1 MQRRDALPRRL
12 RPLPGRAHR
21 DLVASLNTPPKLVE
35 RGLKE
40 LIVEDERSFRHV
52 GLYRDLK
59 DVLGDY
65 RFRVLPEELRG
76 RWDRALLLNLTF
88 WGANEGGD
96 VLVSEEIPA
105 DVVAHVA
112 WHHLAANALAP
123 NGGAMSAD
131 ALFLGESIA
140 SAFDLYL
147 VGRLLGFSPNS
158 TFLASQVE
166 AIADSAAGAGM
177 SDTDFN
183 AMLEGVAADPERA
196 FEDLRELLFDA
207 TSALV
212 AAKSATDAL
221 VVLSTFDAHR
231 FGALLHHYE
240 LSNWVLYARAYA
252 STLAPDPVVRA
263 IDTSLRAAPV
273 ALDWLSAKW
282 LAEKK

>member
-1 MQRRDALPRRL
+1 MK
-12 RPLPGRAHR
+12 
-21 DLVASLNTPPKLVE
+21 TPPKFLE
-35 RGLKE
+35 RGLKD
-40 LIVEDERSFRHV
+40 LTVEDERSFRHV

-65 RFRVLPEELRG
+65 RFRILPEELRG
-76 RWDRALLLNLTF
+76 RWDRALFLNLTF

-96 VLVSEEIPA
+96 VLVADEIPA

-112 WHHLAANALAP
+112 WHHLAAKALAP
-123 NGGAMSAD
+123 EGTSMSAE

-147 VGRLLGFSPNS
+147 VGRLLGFSPDS

-183 AMLEGVAADPERA
+183 AMLESVAADPDRA
-196 FEDLRELLFDA
+196 FEDLRALLFDA
-207 TSALV
+207 TTALLGATSALE
-212 AAKSATDAL
+212 AL
-221 VVLSTFDAHR
+221 TLLSTFDDHR

-252 STLAPDPVVRA
+252 STLAPDPAVRA
-263 IDTSLRAAPV
+263 IETSLRSAPV
-273 ALDWLSAKW
+273 ALDWLSKEW
-282 LAEKK
+282 LGAT